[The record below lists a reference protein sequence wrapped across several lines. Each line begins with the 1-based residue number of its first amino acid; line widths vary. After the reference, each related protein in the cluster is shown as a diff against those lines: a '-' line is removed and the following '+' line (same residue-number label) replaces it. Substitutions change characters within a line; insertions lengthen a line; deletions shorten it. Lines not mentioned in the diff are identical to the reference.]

1 MVNEFF
7 EFRDY
12 GGTLSFYI
20 FELANFSTLAIFA
33 IILYHCKYI
42 SVNSLI
48 VWIGLFLVPLLLN
61 YFALSP
67 MLFPDQFTYTKEAVA
82 LKSTGLSS
90 EVILAQNDGRM
101 DSVFSVFVNPVTL
114 ATRILGLAPIP
125 NFMTLTSLAFANKFF
140 LFLTFL
146 WVKKY
151 FHNENALLVAFLIPS
166 LVLFSSLS
174 LRDNLVIIFSMIF
187 LINMLRGKPVL
198 ALLFAYPLITLKIQ
212 MLFILM
218 LYFIGSIF
226 FKANKSFLR
235 LGIFSFVI
243 LIFALIFEELILD
256 VLNNYRRGFFAENL
270 IIGDGGR
277 GYAAFGLYAD
287 AFIDML
293 TLESLFELFIVALT
307 GMPRFMVMPLPWNWD
322 NILYP
327 IQFMESLLLVYL
339 YYWIPKRYNIL
350 HNQEFIFLT
359 YCLIFGLMIYSLLVF
374 NEGTFIRY
382 RFALFYPFIFAVF
395 YLGQKTEGI
404 KKIDD

>member
-7 EFRDY
+7 EFKDY
-12 GGTLSFYI
+12 GGTLSFYV

-33 IILYHCKYI
+33 LILYHCKYI
-42 SVNSLI
+42 NVNSLI
-48 VWIGLFLVPLLLN
+48 VWVGLFFVPLLLN

-67 MLFPDQFTYTKEAVA
+67 MLFPDQFTYTKELVS
-82 LKSTGLSS
+82 LKSTGMSS
-90 EVILAQNDGRM
+90 EAILANNDGNQP
-101 DSVFSVFVNPVTL
+101 SVFSIAVNPVTL

-151 FHNENALLVAFLIPS
+151 FHNENVLLLAFLIPS
-166 LVLFSSLS
+166 VVLFSSLS

-212 MLFILM
+212 MLFVLM

-226 FKANKSFLR
+226 FKANKSFFR
-235 LGIFSFVI
+235 LGIFTFVI
-243 LIFALIFEELILD
+243 LCIAIIFEETILEII
-256 VLNNYRRGFFAENL
+256 NHYRYGFFAENL
-270 IIGDGGR
+270 VIGDGGR
-277 GYAAFGLYAD
+277 GYAAFGLYA
-287 AFIDML
+287 AQFIDAL
-293 TLESLFELFIVALT
+293 TLDSIFEVFLVALK
-307 GMPRFMVMPLPWNWD
+307 GLPRLMVMPLPWNWD
-322 NILYP
+322 NVLYP
-327 IQFMESLLLVYL
+327 IQFVESILLAYL

-350 HNQEFIFLT
+350 QNKEFIFLT
-359 YCLIFGLMIYSLLVF
+359 YCLVFGLMIYSLLVF

-395 YLGQKTEGI
+395 YLGQKTQGI
-404 KKIDD
+404 EK